1 MHHRHDIDIQAEL
14 ELTRRSFFN
23 TAASGV
29 GGIALASLLQQD
41 GLLAVPA
48 ALALV
53 PVFLG
58 SLGLRALTAKSTK

>member
-41 GLLAVPA
+41 GLLAAPA
-48 ALALV
+48 APNPLA
-53 PVFLG
+53 P
-58 SLGLRALTAKSTK
+58 